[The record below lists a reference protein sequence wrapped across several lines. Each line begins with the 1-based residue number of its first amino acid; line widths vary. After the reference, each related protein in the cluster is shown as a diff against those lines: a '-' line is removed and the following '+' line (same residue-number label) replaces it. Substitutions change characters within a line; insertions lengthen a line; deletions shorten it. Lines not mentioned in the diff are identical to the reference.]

1 MSVYI
6 YLFQD
11 RIIHWSPQTMFSKP
25 ASVPHVTWYSV
36 TGSIPMPLNDMVARG
51 NVGYTLQKGFYTVE
65 TPTPPDW
72 DERGNYVKQ
81 IQIMGSFNGIANT
94 QKARYTDNSLGQS
107 LTDILIIDEI
117 RQYQQKKT
125 LEDCPILTS
134 MLETTEAGL
143 TPDALVTKLWL
154 RYESFRTIIS
164 YLNRLEHNV
173 RTLFA
178 SKSFDEA
185 SELVNNEIEKMRV

>member
-6 YLFQD
+6 YLFHN
-11 RIIHWSPQTMFSKP
+11 RIIHWAPQTLFGKP
-25 ASVPHVTWYSV
+25 ASVPKIMWYTV
-36 TGSIPMPLNDMVARG
+36 NGSIPMPLNDMVARG
-51 NVGYTLQKGFYTVE
+51 NVGYNMQQGFYTIE
-65 TPTPPDW
+65 EPPPPDW
-72 DERGNYVKQ
+72 DDRFQYIKQ
-81 IQIMGSFNGIANT
+81 IQIMGTFNSIANT

-117 RQYQQKKT
+117 RQFQQKQS

-143 TPDALVTKLWL
+143 TPEALVTKLWL

-164 YLNRLEHNV
+164 YLNKLEYNV
-173 RTLFA
+173 RKLFEEKA
-178 SKSFDEA
+178 FDKA
-185 SELVNNEIEKMRV
+185 AELVNSELEKMRI